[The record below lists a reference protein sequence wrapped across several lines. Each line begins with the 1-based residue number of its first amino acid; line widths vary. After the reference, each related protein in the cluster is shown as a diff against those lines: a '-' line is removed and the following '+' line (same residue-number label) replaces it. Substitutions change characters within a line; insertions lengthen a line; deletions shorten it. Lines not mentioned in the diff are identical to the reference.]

1 MKRFQPSGY
10 GLIPDEVLRSHGV
23 GQATTGALTF
33 PVFKTVLATLAT
45 ALLIEIVAGEIAIS
59 LRPLWRKR
67 RSGCP

>member
-23 GQATTGALTF
+23 GQVTSGSLTF
-33 PVFKTVLATLAT
+33 PVFKTVLATLAV

-59 LRPLWRKR
+59 LRPLWRKQR
-67 RSGCP
+67 PGCP